1 MEEVELAE
9 LPPPPPPAEP
19 IAEPEKKKRAK
30 KDDAPKPKAVRR
42 KKVDEQPGVVDVQ
55 PSFVAPPLDAGFFQ
69 QLGRELRDLEV
80 QSRQKRLSS
89 LSIV

>member
-9 LPPPPPPAEP
+9 LPPPPAEP

-30 KDDAPKPKAVRR
+30 KDDAPKPKVVRR
-42 KKVDEQPGVVDVQ
+42 KKIDEQPGGMVDTQ
-55 PSFVAPPLDAGFFQ
+55 PSFVPPALDAGFFQ
-69 QLGRELRDLEV
+69 QLGKELRELEV

>member
-1 MEEVELAE
+1 MEEVEPVE
-9 LPPPPPPAEP
+9 LPPPAEP
-19 IAEPEKKKRAK
+19 IAEKKKRAK
-30 KDDAPKPKAVRR
+30 KDDAPKPKVVRR

-69 QLGRELRDLEV
+69 QLGKELRDLEV

>member
-30 KDDAPKPKAVRR
+30 KDDAPKPKVVRR
-42 KKVDEQPGVVDVQ
+42 KKVDEQPVVDVQ
-55 PSFVAPPLDAGFFQ
+55 PSFVAPPLNAGFFQ
-69 QLGRELRDLEV
+69 QLGKELRDLEV
-80 QSRQKRLSS
+80 QSTQKRLSS

>member
-9 LPPPPPPAEP
+9 LPPPPAEP
-19 IAEPEKKKRAK
+19 IAEKKKRAK
-30 KDDAPKPKAVRR
+30 KDDAPKPKVVRR
-42 KKVDEQPGVVDVQ
+42 KKVDEQPGGMVDTQ
-55 PSFVAPPLDAGFFQ
+55 PSFVPPALDAGFFQ
-69 QLGRELRDLEV
+69 QLGKELRELEV

>member
-9 LPPPPPPAEP
+9 LPPPPAEP

-30 KDDAPKPKAVRR
+30 KDDAPKPKVVRR

-55 PSFVAPPLDAGFFQ
+55 PSFVPPPIDAGFFQ
-69 QLGRELRDLEV
+69 QLGSQLRDLERE
-80 QSRQKRLSS
+80 SRQKRFSS

>member
-9 LPPPPPPAEP
+9 LPPPPAEP
-19 IAEPEKKKRAK
+19 IVEKKKRAK
-30 KDDAPKPKAVRR
+30 KDDAPKPKVVRR

-55 PSFVAPPLDAGFFQ
+55 PSFVPPALDAGFFQ
-69 QLGRELRDLEV
+69 QLGSQLRELEV

>member
-9 LPPPPPPAEP
+9 LPPPPPAEP

-30 KDDAPKPKAVRR
+30 KDDAPKPKVVRR

-55 PSFVAPPLDAGFFQ
+55 PSFVPPALDAGFFQ
-69 QLGRELRDLEV
+69 QLGSQLRELEV

>member
-1 MEEVELAE
+1 MEEVEPVE
-9 LPPPPPPAEP
+9 LPPPPAEP

-30 KDDAPKPKAVRR
+30 KDDAPKPRVVRG

-69 QLGRELRDLEV
+69 QLGKELRDLEV

>member
-9 LPPPPPPAEP
+9 LPPPPPAEP
-19 IAEPEKKKRAK
+19 IAEKKKRAK
-30 KDDAPKPKAVRR
+30 KDDAPKPKVVRR

-55 PSFVAPPLDAGFFQ
+55 PSFVPPALDAGFFQ
-69 QLGRELRDLEV
+69 QLGKELRDLEV